1 MIVLLSTFLK
11 KKLAFAMDKYRLVQ
25 EHKGATST
33 TTNSMKQEGAAPDG
47 DGGDSSSTQQQQSQQ
62 QQQQQKGDSTT
73 TTTTST
79 TNTTTTTT
87 NTNMSCEV
95 RITQQGKPRNY
106 ITYSMKLF
114 VSQVISSIEL
124 NTHLLGSYL

>member
-1 MIVLLSTFLK
+1 
-11 KKLAFAMDKYRLVQ
+11 MDKYRLVQ
-25 EHKGATST
+25 EHKGTST
-33 TTNSMKQEGAAPDG
+33 TTNSIKQEGGAPDDG

-62 QQQQQKGDSTT
+62 QQQQQQQGDSTT
-73 TTTTST
+73 TIATS
-79 TNTTTTTT
+79 TTTTT

-124 NTHLLGSYL
+124 NTHLSVVIYNTGIARKV

>member
-11 KKLAFAMDKYRLVQ
+11 EKLAFAMDKYRLVQ

-62 QQQQQKGDSTT
+62 QQQHQKGDSTT
-73 TTTTST
+73 NTTTST
-79 TNTTTTTT
+79 TNTTT

>member
-1 MIVLLSTFLK
+1 
-11 KKLAFAMDKYRLVQ
+11 MDKYRLVQ
-25 EHKGATST
+25 EHKGTST
-33 TTNSMKQEGAAPDG
+33 TNTNSIKQEGAPDG

-62 QQQQQKGDSTT
+62 QQQQQQQQGDSTT
-73 TTTTST
+73 TMTTST
-79 TNTTTTTT
+79 PTT
-87 NTNMSCEV
+87 TNMSCEV

>member
-1 MIVLLSTFLK
+1 MIVLLSTFRK

-25 EHKGATST
+25 EHKGTST
-33 TTNSMKQEGAAPDG
+33 TTNSIKQEGALDG
-47 DGGDSSSTQQQQSQQ
+47 DGVGDSSSTQQQQSQQ
-62 QQQQQKGDSTT
+62 QQQQQQQQTGDSTT
-73 TTTTST
+73 
-79 TNTTTTTT
+79 NTTTT

>member
-1 MIVLLSTFLK
+1 
-11 KKLAFAMDKYRLVQ
+11 MDKYRLVQ
-25 EHKGATST
+25 EHKGTST
-33 TTNSMKQEGAAPDG
+33 TNTNSIKQEGALDG
-47 DGGDSSSTQQQQSQQ
+47 DGVGDSSIQQQQSQ

-73 TTTTST
+73 TTST
-79 TNTTTTTT
+79 TNTTTTT
-87 NTNMSCEV
+87 NINMSCEV

>member
-1 MIVLLSTFLK
+1 
-11 KKLAFAMDKYRLVQ
+11 MDKYRLVQ
-25 EHKGATST
+25 EHKGTST
-33 TTNSMKQEGAAPDG
+33 TTNSIKQEGGAPDG

-79 TNTTTTTT
+79 PTTT

>member
-1 MIVLLSTFLK
+1 
-11 KKLAFAMDKYRLVQ
+11 MDKYRLVQ
-25 EHKGATST
+25 EHKGTTIT
-33 TTNSMKQEGAAPDG
+33 TTTTSIKQDEGAPDG

-62 QQQQQKGDSTT
+62 QLQQQQQQKGDSTT
-73 TTTTST
+73 TTP
-79 TNTTTTTT
+79 TTTT
-87 NTNMSCEV
+87 TNMSCEV

>member
-1 MIVLLSTFLK
+1 
-11 KKLAFAMDKYRLVQ
+11 MDKYRLVQ
-25 EHKGATST
+25 EHKGTST
-33 TTNSMKQEGAAPDG
+33 TTNSIKQEGVAPDG
-47 DGGDSSSTQQQQSQQ
+47 DGVGDSSSTQQQQSQQ
-62 QQQQQKGDSTT
+62 QQQQQQQQKGDSTT
-73 TTTTST
+73 TTS
-79 TNTTTTTT
+79 TTTTT

>member
-1 MIVLLSTFLK
+1 
-11 KKLAFAMDKYRLVQ
+11 MDKYRLVQ
-25 EHKGATST
+25 EHKGTSTST
-33 TTNSMKQEGAAPDG
+33 TNSIKQEGAPDG
-47 DGGDSSSTQQQQSQQ
+47 NSDGGDSSSTLQQQSQQ
-62 QQQQQKGDSTT
+62 QQQQQHKGDSTT
-73 TTTTST
+73 TTTTT
-79 TNTTTTTT
+79 TSTTTT
-87 NTNMSCEV
+87 TNMSCEV

>member
-1 MIVLLSTFLK
+1 
-11 KKLAFAMDKYRLVQ
+11 MDKYRLVQ
-25 EHKGATST
+25 EHKGTST
-33 TTNSMKQEGAAPDG
+33 TTNSIKQEGAPDG
-47 DGGDSSSTQQQQSQQ
+47 DGGDSSTQQQQSQQ
-62 QQQQQKGDSTT
+62 QQQQQQKRD
-73 TTTTST
+73 ST
-79 TNTTTTTT
+79 TNTTTSTPTTA
-87 NTNMSCEV
+87 TNMSCEV